1 MILRASNAKS
11 VHIYKAMGATILSEG
26 VVEIKGEKCELKLM
40 NLAFDN
46 PVFQKM
52 IGLWVDVYLGIIDY

>member
-52 IGLWVDVYLGIIDY
+52 IGL